1 MTTAAVIGAGNWG
14 TALADLLARKGNSV
28 RLWAFEPEVVDAIN
42 ARHENPLYLAGRPL
56 APSLVATGDAAAAAA
71 AADLVVLAPPSH
83 VFRKVLVGVGPGI
96 RPGALVV
103 SATKGV
109 EPETLALLTS
119 VVAEVVPAARVGVLS
134 GPSFA
139 EEVHARQP
147 TAVVAASSDAG
158 VAREV
163 QEAFSTPEFRVYAH
177 HDVIG
182 VQLGGALKN
191 VIAIA
196 TGILEGLGLGL
207 NTRAA
212 VITRG
217 LAEMTRLGQAMGA
230 DPQTFAGL
238 AGMGDLVLTATGSLS
253 RNHALGLAL
262 AAGRSLDEWKAAHR
276 TVAEGAESA
285 RAAVALGSR
294 HGVDLPICAQVH
306 RILFEGQPARQA
318 VPELMG
324 RSLKVEGWR

>member
-1 MTTAAVIGAGNWG
+1 MTIAAVIGAGNWG
-14 TALADLLARKGNSV
+14 TALADLLARKGATV
-28 RLWAFEPEVVDAIN
+28 RLWAYEPEVVAGIN

-56 APSLVATGDAAAAAA
+56 APSLTATGDAVAAVTG
-71 AADLVVLAPPSH
+71 ADLVLLAPPSH
-83 VFRKVLVGVGPGI
+83 VFRKVATGVSGGI
-96 RPGALVV
+96 REGALVV

-109 EPETLALLTS
+109 ELSSLALLTT
-119 VVAEVVPAARVGVLS
+119 VLEEVTPRGRIAVLS

-147 TAVVAASSDAG
+147 TAVVAASRDEAT
-158 VAREV
+158 AREV
-163 QEAFSTPEFRVYAH
+163 QEAFATPEFRVYAH
-177 HDVIG
+177 HDVVG

-196 TGILEGLGLGL
+196 TGILDGLGLGL

-230 DPQTFAGL
+230 DPATFAGL
-238 AGMGDLVLTATGSLS
+238 AGIGDLVLTATGSLS
-253 RNHALGLAL
+253 RNHSLGLAL
-262 AAGRSLDEWKAAHR
+262 AEGKSLEEWKAGHR
-276 TVAEGAESA
+276 SVAEGAEGA
-285 RAAVALGSR
+285 RAAVALSRR
-294 HGVDLPICAQVH
+294 HGVDLPICTQVH
-306 RILFEGQPARQA
+306 RILFEGQAARQA

-324 RSLKVEGWR
+324 RALKVEGWR